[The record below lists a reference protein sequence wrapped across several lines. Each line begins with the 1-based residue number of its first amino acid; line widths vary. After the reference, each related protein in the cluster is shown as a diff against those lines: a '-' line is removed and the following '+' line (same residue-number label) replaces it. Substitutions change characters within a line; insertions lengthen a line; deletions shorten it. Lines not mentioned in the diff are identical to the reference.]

1 MPRSRNSHKRNTMS
15 LPESSETDD
24 TPSTEEMA
32 SPHLPARGPSPES
45 PPTPGLLG
53 NVGGLRKPGARRKFI
68 DYGAAVLLV
77 VLALGF
83 AVSQQLY
90 AFASAMSPQS
100 PLSSQVNFSG
110 SSRLNLL
117 VLVYDGGDAPGS
129 DITDSMVIISLQ
141 PQTGKTALIS
151 VPRDFG
157 VHLPLDTKLYFKID
171 AAYQTGLALGDG
183 KEGPGRVAGGDLA
196 VRKVSQVTG
205 LSVPYWMTLD
215 LQGFRQVVDA
225 LGGVDI
231 DVPCAFTALDTV
243 HFSAGWQR
251 MDGARAMAYARER
264 QVVDNPAE
272 DSDFAR
278 SARQRQLVE
287 AIVARMNQVSSW
299 PNFLRVLHSLQNS
312 IYTNL
317 SARDLSVF
325 VRKVDRAHTKSI
337 GLTTQNVLENVTAPG
352 GLQIL
357 APKNGDAGL
366 IPRYIQQQLQSNS
379 ADQALPAC

>member
-1 MPRSRNSHKRNTMS
+1 MS

-243 HFSAGWQR
+243 HFSAGWQH

-299 PNFLRVLHSLQNS
+299 PNLFSVLHSLQNS

-317 SARDLSVF
+317 SARDLYTF
-325 VRKVDRAHTKSI
+325 VRRMDLTHPKSI
-337 GLTTQNVLENVTAPG
+337 GLTTQNVLQNAVVQG

-357 APKNGDAGL
+357 LPKNGDEGL
-366 IPRYIQQQLQSNS
+366 IQQYIQQQLENNS
-379 ADQALPAC
+379 DGQGNTTC

>member
-1 MPRSRNSHKRNTMS
+1 MG
-15 LPESSETDD
+15 LPESPETHGTPLSE
-24 TPSTEEMA
+24 EAE
-32 SPHLPARGPSPES
+32 SPALPARDPAPDSPAS
-45 PPTPGLLG
+45 PGRLG
-53 NVGGLRKPGARRKFI
+53 NVGGLKKPGARRKFME
-68 DYGAAVLLV
+68 YGGAALLV
-77 VLALGF
+77 ALALGF
-83 AVSQQLY
+83 AVAQQLY
-90 AFASAMSPQS
+90 AFASAISPQS
-100 PLSSQVNFSG
+100 PLTSQLNFSG
-110 SSRLNLL
+110 STRINVL
-117 VLVYDGGDAPGS
+117 VLGDDGGDAS
-129 DITDSMVIISLQ
+129 DADITDSMLMISLQ

-157 VHLPLDTKLYFKID
+157 IHLPISTEVYFKID
-171 AAYQTGLALGDG
+171 AAYDYGRVFGDG
-183 KEGPGRVAGGDLA
+183 RVSPGRVAGGNLA
-196 VRKVSQVTG
+196 AREVSQVTG
-205 LSVPYWMTLD
+205 LSVPYWITLD
-215 LQGFRQVVDA
+215 FQGFLQVVDA

-243 HFSAGWQR
+243 HFSAGWQH
-251 MDGARAMAYARER
+251 MDGARALEYARER

-366 IPRYIQQQLQSNS
+366 ISQYIQQQLQSNS